1 MNNEDILIENV
12 VYFKKFNDD
21 LMDLNVKY
29 TEEIEQLN
37 DKILTLETER
47 DVLKS
52 KLSETKADIHYL
64 LENGESIYIR
74 NKYIRG
80 DKDE

>member
-1 MNNEDILIENV
+1 
-12 VYFKKFNDD
+12 
-21 LMDLNVKY
+21 MDLNVKY

-37 DKILTLETER
+37 DIILTLENER
-47 DVLKS
+47 DILKS
-52 KLSETKADIHYL
+52 KLSESKADIHYL

-80 DKDE
+80 DKNE